1 MKIRAAGLLDLARI
15 EEMHRSSDIK
25 LSEAAPPAARLW
37 TLLSST
43 LSALLPLSQETLMYV
58 AEENGKVV
66 GFIQASGQP
75 LGLDLRRAR
84 VLQVLNL
91 QVADGSDSDEVAPAL
106 VQHLCNQ
113 ALERGALRLFVRL
126 PDRDPLLP
134 AFRVQGFRQYATEQV
149 VYAEKP
155 RQRSDHYPEGLRPVK
170 RGDDRKVY
178 QLYRKVTPQ
187 GVSQL
192 EAPTYREWKAL
203 HPSEWTGAL
212 GPRGADKQE
221 HVVDRVEVVGWVRM
235 QRGSGARPDT
245 LQFMALPESPLPAE
259 LADFGISLLGDSAA
273 PAWSSLRH
281 YDSHMIDALRG
292 RGFTVLLTQLLLV
305 KGWRCACPSRCGK
318 KDWCPRSVK
327 WLKHG
332 AKLAP
337 PTGTK
342 RSSCSRA
349 PCRPTWPARCMS
361 A

>member
-170 RGDDRKVY
+170 RGDDRNVY

-245 LQFMALPESPLPAE
+245 LQFMALPDSPLPAE

-305 KGWRCACPSRCGK
+305 KELALRVPKPVREKGLVPSFG
-318 KDWCPRSVK
+318 
-327 WLKHG
+327 
-332 AKLAP
+332 
-337 PTGTK
+337 
-342 RSSCSRA
+342 
-349 PCRPTWPARCMS
+349 
-361 A
+361 

>member
-1 MKIRAAGLLDLARI
+1 MKVRTAGLLDIARI
-15 EEMHRSSDIK
+15 EEMHRSSEIR

-37 TLLSST
+37 SLLSST
-43 LSALLPLSQETLMYV
+43 LSALLPLSQDTLMYV
-58 AEENGKVV
+58 AEESGKVV

-91 QVADGSDSDEVAPAL
+91 QVADESDPDEVAPAL

-126 PDRDPLLP
+126 PDRDALLP

-149 VYAEKP
+149 VYADKP
-155 RQRSDHYPEGLRPVK
+155 IQRGKQFPDGLRQAR
-170 RGDDRKVY
+170 RGDDRNLY

-192 EAPTYREWKAL
+192 EAPTYREWRAL
-203 HPSEWTGAL
+203 HSGELAG
-212 GPRGADKQE
+212 G

-235 QRGSGARPDT
+235 QRGGEARPAT
-245 LQFMALPESPLPAE
+245 LQFMALPEGPLTVE
-259 LADFGISLLGDSAA
+259 LADFGISLLGGSDA

-292 RGFTVLLTQLLLV
+292 RGFSVLLTQLLLV
-305 KGWRCACPSRCGK
+305 KELAVRVPKPVREKGLVPSFG
-318 KDWCPRSVK
+318 
-327 WLKHG
+327 
-332 AKLAP
+332 
-337 PTGTK
+337 
-342 RSSCSRA
+342 
-349 PCRPTWPARCMS
+349 
-361 A
+361 